1 MKTVYVGL
9 SGGVD
14 SSVSAALLKQQGYSV
29 VGVYMKNWTEDVA
42 GVACPW
48 RSDLA
53 DARAAAAVLD
63 IPFKVFDFQT
73 EYKQHVVDVMVAEYQ
88 AGRTPNPDV
97 LCNQEIK
104 FNLFLRAALADG
116 ADLIATGHYARTFA
130 ADPAKAGQLY
140 AAHDTGKDQ
149 TYFLYRVTAA
159 ALRRTIFPL
168 GDLTKPEVRALA
180 QKFNLPTATKPD
192 SQGIC
197 FVGEVGIREFLRQ
210 YVHAEPGPVIL
221 AATGEQLGTHEGALF
236 YTHGQRHGLGIGGGT
251 PYYVT
256 GKDITAKTVYV
267 TADPADL
274 ALQSSAFTLEQAHWI
289 NQPPVPA
296 HDYRFRLRHRGQLI
310 PGRLT
315 AAAHVQLDHAER
327 AVTPGQSTVIYDADG
342 RVLGGGLVASVSP
355 ANTHPVRT

>member
-29 VGVYMKNWTEDVA
+29 VGVYMKNWTQDVA

-48 RSDLA
+48 RQDLA
-53 DARAAAAVLD
+53 DARAAAARLD
-63 IPFKVFDFQT
+63 IPFKVFDFQA

-116 ADLIATGHYARTFA
+116 ADLIATGHYARVQ
-130 ADPAKAGQLY
+130 DGQLY
-140 AAHDTGKDQ
+140 AAHDANKDQ
-149 TYFLYRVTAA
+149 TYFLYRVTAD
-159 ALRRTIFPL
+159 ALRRTLFPL
-168 GDLTKPEVRALA
+168 GELTKPEVRALA
-180 QKFNLPTATKPD
+180 HRFGLPTATKPD

-197 FVGEVGIREFLRQ
+197 FVGEVGIRAFLRQ
-210 YVHAEPGPVIL
+210 YVPADHAAAEPGPVIL
-221 AATGEQLGTHEGALF
+221 AATGERLGTHEGALF
-236 YTHGQRHGLGIGGGT
+236 YTHGQRHGLGIGGGK
-251 PYYVT
+251 PFYIT
-256 GKDITAKTVYV
+256 GKDVTTNTVYV

-274 ALQSSAFTLEQAHWI
+274 ALQSDAFALEQTHWI
-289 NQPPVPA
+289 GPA
-296 HDYRFRLRHRGQLI
+296 PRPAREYRFRLRHRGELI
-310 PGRLT
+310 PGRI
-315 AAAHVQLDHAER
+315 AADGHVHLDHAER

-342 RVLGGGLVASVSP
+342 RVLGGGIVASAIP
-355 ANTHPVRT
+355 ASTRPVRT